1 MKNHGKSWNV
11 MKSHEVLLTECHKR
25 FIESFQCGRVPL
37 QVESDGSQR
46 SNMKRQ
52 MKMWHIEAGAPR
64 FEIFGSEIRIKT
76 RILFE
81 EFLSFQ
87 SHGK

>member
-1 MKNHGKSWNV
+1 
-11 MKSHEVLLTECHKR
+11 MKSHEVLLTECHER

-81 EFLSFQ
+81 EFLPFQ